1 MTASIP
7 SSFNPEDLQ
16 RMLEAKAEEESSK
29 SSTELAQEQ
38 IEYIAE
44 KALSEAGEEGGTS
57 APVVHKVMMLM
68 ICHKFVQWHT
78 NCSEKLHSEGEAE
91 SGTCW
96 ARDAGKFQAMM
107 DILLS
112 ISVGPDD
119 YTFTAE

>member
-16 RMLEAKAEEESSK
+16 RMLDAKHEEEAKPDSLQQK
-29 SSTELAQEQ
+29 L
-38 IEYIAE
+38 EYIAE
-44 KALSEAGEEGGTS
+44 AALSAAADEAQED
-57 APVVHKVMMLM
+57 APVVHKLIIMMA
-68 ICHKFVQWHT
+68 CAKFVEWHT
-78 NCSEKLHSEGEAE
+78 NVSEASHADGETR

-112 ISVGPDD
+112 ISVGPNDFMFND
-119 YTFTAE
+119 N